1 MSATI
6 IPFDYRGQTVRFS
19 TEGWLHATELAERFG
34 KRLDHWLG
42 NAEIVEYIR
51 ALDEALTG
59 HPSRILDTR
68 KSGYVK
74 TSRARA
80 DRVSGRVWRPE
91 LRKAYQRHQDHCR
104 RFNEMVTPDTLRRL
118 AFRRVF

>member
-34 KRLDHWLG
+34 KLLDHWLG
-42 NAEIVEYIR
+42 NAETVEYIR

-80 DRVSGRVWRPE
+80 DRVGYAE
-91 LRKAYQRHQDHCR
+91 RKADL
-104 RFNEMVTPDTLRRL
+104 LRSLRNNQPAPQL
-118 AFRRVF
+118 IGGKAA